1 MSRKRIYI
9 LLPVT
14 AVLGFLLGSVSFS
27 EYGKPDTEWKKYQKK
42 YYKEQLIKTK
52 KEYKASTSAEEKE
65 LLGKRLKSL
74 KNPVYGIK
82 RILFNSKTAWA
93 ENVNGDKVK
102 SEKVEKC
109 MTCHIDEE
117 KLRASHPEEFPFE
130 MYGCSICHEGNGGSL
145 IEEIAHEGMY
155 FDRRDMQRRMESA
168 AILFEFWGKL
178 ADLTPRESDSYQGNE
193 MGDFKRFNITGDKA
207 IYVGSKKCIQC
218 HAGLTYPHV
227 ERWLRIKFK
236 SLDLVKKA
244 PDYIAGNEEY
254 RKTCL
259 KCHTTGYD
267 EATGEYSEEG
277 VTCEACHGPGEVYS
291 YFMEIGK
298 ASEGKKLAKL
308 GTYGTSYNACGPCH
322 HTRGHEMRLEFFQ
335 AKGVSD
341 EWFFPQHTTPYKTE
355 FFKNN

>member
-1 MSRKRIYI
+1 MSKKRIYM

-27 EYGKPDTEWKKYQKK
+27 EYGKSDTGWKKYQKK

-74 KNPVYGIK
+74 KNPLYGIK
-82 RILFNSKTAWA
+82 QIFLNSKTAWA
-93 ENVNGDKVK
+93 ENVSGKIDKV
-102 SEKVEKC
+102 ENC

-117 KLRASHPEEFPFE
+117 KLKDSHSAEFPFD
-130 MYGCSICHEGNGGSL
+130 MYGCSICHEGNRRAL
-145 IEEIAHEGMY
+145 EKELAHKGMSY
-155 FDRRDMQRRMESA
+155 GRRDMQLRLESA
-168 AILFEFWGKL
+168 ETLFAFWEEL
-178 ADLTPRESDSYQGNE
+178 ADLSPEESDLYKKVE
-193 MGDFKRFNITGDKA
+193 MGDFKKFNITGDKA
-207 IYVGSKKCIQC
+207 IYVGSQKCIQC

-236 SLDLVKKA
+236 SFDLVKKA
-244 PDYIAGNEEY
+244 PDYIAGDEEY

-322 HTRGHEMRLEFFQ
+322 DSRGHAMRLEFFQ
-335 AKGVSD
+335 QAKGTSD

-355 FFKNN
+355 FFKEN